1 MPRSESLSHW
11 PLGFDKISKFHEFWL
26 RRTGLNS
33 LKLYLKIANRY
44 KRDKMLRRV
53 FEAEDTYY
61 SWQTDRLEC
70 FQDNLMFFGV
80 SAKQT
85 DNLRCELE
93 LGYAPDCKTEEL
105 DSIIQM
111 SAQELDSDRTFQ

>member
-1 MPRSESLSHW
+1 
-11 PLGFDKISKFHEFWL
+11 
-26 RRTGLNS
+26 
-33 LKLYLKIANRY
+33 
-44 KRDKMLRRV
+44 MLRRV

-61 SWQTDRLEC
+61 CWQTDRLEC

-111 SAQELDSDRTFQ
+111 SAQELDSDRTFQQKRPLYDPSKPLPFKKQDPPPQKGIQCHNRTVYEV